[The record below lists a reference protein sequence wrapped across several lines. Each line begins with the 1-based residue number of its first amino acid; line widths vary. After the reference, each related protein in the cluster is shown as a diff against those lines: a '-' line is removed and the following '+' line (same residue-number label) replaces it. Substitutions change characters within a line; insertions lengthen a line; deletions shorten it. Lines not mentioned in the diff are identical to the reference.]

1 MIKET
6 NVKKRRTDLTRQ
18 LFDMKM
24 DTKIGFWNVEQHW
37 NGIHKKPGKEDALK
51 QHGDG
56 QC

>member
-6 NVKKRRTDLTRQ
+6 KVNKSRTDLTRQ

-24 DTKIGFWNVEQHW
+24 DTKIGFW
-37 NGIHKKPGKEDALK
+37 KDALK